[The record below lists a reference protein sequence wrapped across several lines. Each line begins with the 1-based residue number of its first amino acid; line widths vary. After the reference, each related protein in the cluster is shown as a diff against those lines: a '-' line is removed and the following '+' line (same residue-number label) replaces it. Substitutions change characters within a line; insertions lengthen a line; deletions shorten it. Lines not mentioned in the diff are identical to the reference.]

1 MARTAAK
8 ETAAKGISLGTN
20 SDRQQKFADA
30 LKAVNGLGG
39 MLKSETGQNIIAKL
53 SDRPMDVKTI
63 SSGSLVLDSILGGG
77 FAVGRLHEIYGP
89 EASGKTSIALTA
101 AANVQRTGGNAA
113 FIDLEHALDPAYAAK
128 LGVDVDNLAVAQ
140 PDYAEQALELVE
152 QLAQT
157 RLVDLIIVD
166 SIAALV
172 PKLELEGDMEQGSIG
187 LVARLL
193 SRSLKKLTGTA
204 HRTGTTIIFIN
215 QVRDQI
221 GGFSPVGTPQTT
233 TGGKAMKF
241 FASQRID
248 VRKREQ
254 VKEGKE
260 IIGTLVKL
268 KIVKN
273 KIAPP
278 FGEGFTVLTFNHGIN
293 RPAEMIEVGPEFGVI
308 GRPNNRTYVETE
320 TGEIIAK
327 SKADAVKRL
336 QEDTEMFDRL
346 TAALSATIS
355 DDLSNSKDKTEE
367 VEVTEDELEDD
378 EEV

>member
-8 ETAAKGISLGTN
+8 ESPLNGNTE
-20 SDRQQKFADA
+20 RQQKFADA

-53 SDRPMDVKTI
+53 SDRPMNVKTI

-128 LGVDVDNLAVAQ
+128 LGVDVENLAVAQ

-157 RLVDLIIVD
+157 KLVDLIIVD

-193 SRSLKKLTGTA
+193 SRSLKKLVGTA
-204 HRTGTTIIFIN
+204 HKSGTTIIFIN

-221 GGFSPVGTPQTT
+221 GGFSPMGTPQTT

-273 KIAPP
+273 KVAPP
-278 FGEGFTVLTFNHGIN
+278 FGEGFTILTFNHGIN
-293 RPAEMIEVGPEFGVI
+293 RQAEMIQVGPDYGVI
-308 GRPNNRTYVETE
+308 GRPNNRTYIEAE

-327 SKADAVKRL
+327 SKADAIQKLQDDPEMYERL
-336 QEDTEMFDRL
+336 SVALAKVLAEG
-346 TAALSATIS
+346 LSAA
-355 DDLSNSKDKTEE
+355 KEE
-367 VEVTEDELEDD
+367 PAEVLEDPDEDE
-378 EEV
+378 EE

>member
-8 ETAAKGISLGTN
+8 ESPLNGNTE
-20 SDRQQKFADA
+20 RQQKFADA

-53 SDRPMDVKTI
+53 SDRPMNVKTI

-128 LGVDVDNLAVAQ
+128 LGVDVPNLAVAQ

-157 RLVDLIIVD
+157 KLVDLIIVD

-193 SRSLKKLTGTA
+193 SRSLKKLAGTA
-204 HRTGTTIIFIN
+204 HKSGTTIIFIN

-254 VKEGKE
+254 VKEGKD

-273 KIAPP
+273 KVAPP
-278 FGEGFTVLTFNHGIN
+278 FGEGFTILTFNHGIN
-293 RPAEMIEVGPEFGVI
+293 RQAEMIQVGPDYGVI
-308 GRPNNRTYVETE
+308 LRPNTRTYIEAA
-320 TGEIIAK
+320 TGEVLGT
-327 SKADAVKRL
+327 SKAAAIQKLQDDPEMYERL
-336 QEDTEMFDRL
+336 S
-346 TAALSATIS
+346 AALATVLAEG
-355 DDLSNSKDKTEE
+355 LSKEKPE
-367 VEVTEDELEDD
+367 VAEVLEDPDSD
-378 EEV
+378 EEE

>member
-8 ETAAKGISLGTN
+8 EIALGTN
-20 SDRQQKFADA
+20 SERQQKFADA

-77 FAVGRLHEIYGP
+77 FGVGRLHEIYGP
-89 EASGKTSIALTA
+89 EASGKTSIALTV

-113 FIDLEHALDPAYAAK
+113 FIDLEHALDPAYAKK
-128 LGVDVDNLAVAQ
+128 LGVDVANLAVAQ
-140 PDYAEQALELVE
+140 PEHAEQALELVE

-157 RLVDLIIVD
+157 KLVDLIIVD

-193 SRSLKKLTGTA
+193 SRSLKKLVGTA

-241 FASQRID
+241 YASQRVD
-248 VRKREQ
+248 VRKRDQ

-260 IIGTLVKL
+260 VIGTLVKL
-268 KIVKN
+268 KIIKN

-293 RPAEMIEVGPEFGVI
+293 RPAEMIEVGPTFGVI
-308 GRPNNRTYVETE
+308 ERPNNRTYVEAA

-336 QEDTEMFDRL
+336 QDDTEMFERL
-346 TAALSATIS
+346 AAALSATLS
-355 DDLSNSKDKTEE
+355 EDLQNSKEKSEE
-367 VEVTEDELEDD
+367 ISITEDELEED

>member
-8 ETAAKGISLGTN
+8 ETAAKGVSLGTN

-221 GGFSPVGTPQTT
+221 GGFSPMGTPQTT

-308 GRPNNRTYVETE
+308 ERPNNRTYVEAA

-346 TAALSATIS
+346 TAALSSTIS

-367 VEVTEDELEDD
+367 VEVTEDELEED